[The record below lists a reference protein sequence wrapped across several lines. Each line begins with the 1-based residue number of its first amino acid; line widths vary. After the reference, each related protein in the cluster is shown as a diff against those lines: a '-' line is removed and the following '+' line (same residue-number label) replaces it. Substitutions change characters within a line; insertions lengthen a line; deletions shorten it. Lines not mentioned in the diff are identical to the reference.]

1 MIRKIVVMGKN
12 YVYSYRIERDL
23 AFKSM
28 NSRIE
33 KIRES
38 EKLSHTKIYSDEE
51 LYNTDSWLRKPIKT
65 VREIVELF
73 SAHESF
79 RALDLGCGVGRN
91 SIYVAECFKGKEC
104 LVDCVDLLDIAIEKL
119 EDNSKAHGVS
129 GSIHGIVNTIEE
141 FEIAKDEY
149 DLVMTV
155 SGLEHVECDERFLC
169 ALGSIRGG
177 VKENGVVC
185 LVINSEVSE
194 CDSVTKEPLEAQFE
208 VNLSADKVLAYVDEV
223 FRGWKVIKRTVSRQ
237 EYDVPRETAV
247 SRLSRKVVTFVA
259 MRV

>member
-1 MIRKIVVMGKN
+1 MK
-12 YVYSYRIERDL
+12 
-23 AFKSM
+23 
-28 NSRIE
+28 SRIQT
-33 KIRES
+33 IRES
-38 EKLSHTKIYSDEE
+38 ERLSHTKIYTDEE
-51 LYNTDSWLRKPIKT
+51 LYHTDSWLSKPIKT
-65 VREIVELF
+65 VREIMELF
-73 SAHESF
+73 SGYEFF

-119 EDNSKAHGVS
+119 NDNAKAHGVS
-129 GSIHGIVNTIEE
+129 ERINGIAGTIED

-149 DLVMTV
+149 DFIMAV
-155 SGLEHVECDERFLC
+155 SALEHVESEERFLC
-169 ALGSIRGG
+169 ALGSIRDG
-177 VKENGVVC
+177 VRENGVVC
-185 LVINSEVSE
+185 MVINSEVSE

-247 SRLSRKVVTFVA
+247 SRLSTKVVTCVA
-259 MRV
+259 KRE